1 MYDIFMTYKQIYIF
15 TYTYIYI
22 YISIIKYIYMPTFTI
37 KLGQVKYSIPWI
49 PKGWD
54 VHPENASEK
63 NVKLQRDGG

>member
-1 MYDIFMTYKQIYIF
+1 
-15 TYTYIYI
+15 
-22 YISIIKYIYMPTFTI
+22 MPTFTI